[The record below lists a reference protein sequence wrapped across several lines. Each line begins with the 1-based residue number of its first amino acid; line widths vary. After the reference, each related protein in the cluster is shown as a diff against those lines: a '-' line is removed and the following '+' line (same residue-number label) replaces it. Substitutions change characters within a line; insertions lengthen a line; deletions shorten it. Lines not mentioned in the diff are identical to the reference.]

1 MRIFHRTPPE
11 AHASPVLFSDHGNLD
26 RIEPQLD
33 EPVEQRVCRTDN
45 GLDSQ
50 VSNLIASIGLR
61 LLRWFGL
68 PHSWRHRGQKSDHF
82 RAFDGRAHEL
92 EGNHGDEIAQNY
104 AHEVGDTL
112 LWLELKFQNDL
123 ILVHSR
129 PFVTRTAQILKRL
142 NRLLRGNITRV

>member
-1 MRIFHRTPPE
+1 M
-11 AHASPVLFSDHGNLD
+11 ASVYFD
-26 RIEPQLD
+26 
-33 EPVEQRVCRTDN
+33 
-45 GLDSQ
+45 GLAYY
-50 VSNLIASIGLR
+50 IAGGIG
-61 LLRWFGL
+61 
-68 PHSWRHRGQKSDHF
+68 GQKSDHF
-82 RAFDGRAHEL
+82 RALDGRAHVL

-104 AHEVGDTL
+104 VHEVGDTL